1 MVQTI
6 KIPKVMPSKS
16 LCQAV
21 TKKNQPCP
29 WNAKPGCNGFCKIHK
44 ANAPIRKDN
53 VETFQC
59 EAVDLKSEKDALC
72 ELKKQE
78 LMDKIEKILQG
89 VKQTKQYRDKT
100 KKLKFNLEWAFLMG
114 YNCSALGAKS
124 FETPHN
130 FKKGKG
136 VCVTPVEERKLPKW
150 KQELWA
156 LSKELITLTDPD
168 FAAGEYVVN
177 FASMTKPEQYVK
189 KHVDSEDISHQY
201 ALTLGNYRNA
211 YLRCYD
217 EEDNVLGEFDYHRKI
232 FKMDGR
238 LPHEVISENFE
249 GERFTIVWFKTYDH
263 RKTEPDLICK
273 MPCFVD

>member
-1 MVQTI
+1 M
-6 KIPKVMPSKS
+6 SKMQQ
-16 LCQAV
+16 LRE
-21 TKKNQPCP
+21 
-29 WNAKPGCNGFCKIHK
+29 
-44 ANAPIRKDN
+44 IRKELQVIKTILND
-53 VETFQC
+53 
-59 EAVDLKSEKDALC
+59 
-72 ELKKQE
+72 LKKQE
-78 LMDKIEKILQG
+78 LMDKMQTILKD

-136 VCVTPVEERKLPKW
+136 VYLKPVEDRNYPKW
-150 KQELWA
+150 KLELWA
-156 LSKELITLTDPD
+156 LAKELITLTDPD

-189 KHVDSEDISHQY
+189 KHVDNEDISHQY

-217 EEDNVLGEFDYHRKI
+217 DQDNVLGDFDYYRKI

-238 LPHEVISENFE
+238 LPHEVISDNFD
-249 GERFTIVWFKTYDH
+249 GQRFTIVWFKTYDH
-263 RKTEPDLICK
+263 RKTEPDLICQK
-273 MPCFVD
+273 PCFM

>member
-1 MVQTI
+1 MSVRAQQI
-6 KIPKVMPSKS
+6 AD
-16 LCQAV
+16 LRA
-21 TKKNQPCP
+21 
-29 WNAKPGCNGFCKIHK
+29 
-44 ANAPIRKDN
+44 
-53 VETFQC
+53 E
-59 EAVDLKSEKDALC
+59 LKSIKDALC

-114 YNCSALGAKS
+114 YNCSALGAQS

-136 VCVTPVEERKLPKW
+136 VYIKPIEERKLPKW

-249 GERFTIVWFKTYDH
+249 GERFTIVWFKTYVNADLQLPKDH
-263 RKTEPDLICK
+263 QQQ
-273 MPCFVD
+273 